1 MPFPQRDQAL
11 SKLNAFLK
19 RLSLRPASQKI
30 ARELW
35 KQRFSIQ
42 EKAKC
47 NSHKINHKF
56 IKKLMHHVSSIVD
69 ERTKREHQNGETVNR
84 NATPKDFTK
93 ALLKLKI
100 NKDLVTAINDVL
112 FQEHRIAEH
121 ANSKKLST
129 AEKKMVMSALKP
141 TQKQELENI
150 INKQINEEVI
160 IKFIDEVAQASHAKK
175 DSNFMNAKAV
185 HLNDQEWTD
194 IIARVFKSKL

>member
-112 FQEHRIAEH
+112 FQNLELQNMQTAKTQHSR
-121 ANSKKLST
+121 KKNGHVCS
-129 AEKKMVMSALKP
+129 
-141 TQKQELENI
+141 
-150 INKQINEEVI
+150 
-160 IKFIDEVAQASHAKK
+160 
-175 DSNFMNAKAV
+175 
-185 HLNDQEWTD
+185 
-194 IIARVFKSKL
+194 